1 MELKKTHYIGMGIG
15 LVIIIVSLFFTGTKV
30 FFLLFGSGVLVAA
43 LPFVISLINETKIEN
58 EKEEMFLEFTRNL
71 VESVKTGTPISRS
84 IINLKD
90 KAYGVLG
97 ENIKKLANQISLGIP
112 LSSAL
117 VVFAKDV
124 NNRTV
129 SRTITLIGEA
139 ETAGGDI
146 GEILEAVAEA
156 VNMSD
161 KLKKERKAAIST
173 LVVQGYIIFIVFL
186 IIILIMQFQILPMV
200 SGIAELG
207 TIGTGTFATMAAGEA
222 ITQEEISNSFLY
234 LLLIQGFFT
243 GLTIGKLGEGG
254 FKAGI
259 KHSFALMLLAFSV
272 SAIANVVLG

>member
-15 LVIIIVSLFFTGTKV
+15 LVIIIASLFFTGTKV
-30 FFLLFGSGVLVAA
+30 FFLLFGTGILTAS
-43 LPFVISLINETKIEN
+43 LPFVISLVNETKIEN

-124 NNRTV
+124 NTKTV

-173 LVVQGYIIFIVFL
+173 LVIQGYIIFFVFM
-186 IIILIMQFQILPMV
+186 IIILIMEFQILPMV

-207 TIGTGTFATMAAGEA
+207 TIGTGTFAQMAAGEA

-259 KHSFALMLLAFSV
+259 KHSFALMLLSFSV
-272 SAIANVVLG
+272 SAIANIVLG